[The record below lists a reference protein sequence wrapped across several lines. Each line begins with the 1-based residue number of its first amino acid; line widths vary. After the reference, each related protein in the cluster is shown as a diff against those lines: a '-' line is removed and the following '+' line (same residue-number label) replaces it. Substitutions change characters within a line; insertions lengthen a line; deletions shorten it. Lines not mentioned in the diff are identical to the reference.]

1 MTGTILQFHDGIETP
16 TSEVRLANGDTVR
29 LVLDG
34 GGLVLSGGPPPRA
47 DILFRAKPAT
57 VAAICAGLVGPK
69 RDSQASPLRLL
80 TAIVQ
85 AIGSAREVRAAF
97 EDAAASLG

>member
-1 MTGTILQFHDGIETP
+1 MTGTILQFRDGVEKP
-16 TSEVRLANGDTVR
+16 HSEVRLANGDTVR
-29 LVLDG
+29 LALDG
-34 GGLVLSGGPPPRA
+34 GGLIVSGGPPPGA
-47 DILFRAKPAT
+47 EILFRARPAT

-69 RDSQASPLRLL
+69 QESEASPLRLL